1 MSYTHTLEDQVR
13 NLKFDLQ
20 EANKINEELED
31 QVYNLKNENDSLQNQ
46 LYSQNR
52 DDDRQT
58 YYSSIRFA

>member
-1 MSYTHTLEDQVR
+1 MSSTHTLEDQVR